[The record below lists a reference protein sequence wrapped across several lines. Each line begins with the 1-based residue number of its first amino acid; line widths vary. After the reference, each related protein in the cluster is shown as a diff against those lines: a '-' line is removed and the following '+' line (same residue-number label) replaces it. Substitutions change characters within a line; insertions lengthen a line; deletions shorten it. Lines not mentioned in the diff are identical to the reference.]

1 MYLGGNRRWVLLI
14 DRDSCCIMKS
24 NKTEKNCL
32 KYFFLFFFISCR
44 YRNKRKKMNQACF
57 RVVPLISVLLGL
69 LVVAVKG
76 SSGYGRY
83 EIKGEDMAMQI
94 CMSLFQLVIG
104 TGLACF
110 FLPPFPLKKMHEVQF
125 SRGFH

>member
-1 MYLGGNRRWVLLI
+1 
-14 DRDSCCIMKS
+14 
-24 NKTEKNCL
+24 
-32 KYFFLFFFISCR
+32 
-44 YRNKRKKMNQACF
+44 MNQACF

>member
-32 KYFFLFFFISCR
+32 KYFYLFFFISCR

-69 LVVAVKG
+69 LVIAVKG
-76 SSGYGRY
+76 ANGYDRY
-83 EIKGEDMAMQI
+83 EIKGEHMAMQI

-104 TGLACF
+104 TGLD
-110 FLPPFPLKKMHEVQF
+110 VF
-125 SRGFH
+125 SYLHSL